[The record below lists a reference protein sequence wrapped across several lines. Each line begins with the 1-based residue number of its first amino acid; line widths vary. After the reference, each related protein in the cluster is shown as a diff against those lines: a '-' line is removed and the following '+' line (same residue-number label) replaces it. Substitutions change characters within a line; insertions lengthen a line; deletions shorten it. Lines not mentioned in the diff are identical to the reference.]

1 MKSYS
6 WLEVLNPQVVT
17 GKTRCAMFDF
27 DGTIS
32 VIRRGW
38 EEIMISLM
46 VEMIADGKPLPAEIK
61 AEVVAYV
68 DHSTGLMTIKQM
80 EWLEDAVRRYGLS
93 SHPLSASEYK
103 QFYTERLLKPMRQR
117 IAALEGHSNGRDD
130 LMIAGVRAFM
140 EGLTERGVQL
150 FLASGTDHEVLITET
165 RLLHV
170 ADFFGDRMYG
180 AKGDLQPDSKEKII
194 ARILKEN
201 NLRSEELLVIGDG
214 PVEIRNARQVGAV
227 ALGVTADEETRQTLN
242 PHKRTRLAAA
252 GADLLVSNFLPA
264 AELVSLFCG

>member
-1 MKSYS
+1 MQSYP

-46 VEMIADGKPLPAEIK
+46 VEMIGDGKPLSAEIRT
-61 AEVVAYV
+61 EVTAFV

-80 EWLEDAVRRYGLS
+80 EWLEEAVRRYGLS

-103 QFYTERLLKPMRQR
+103 QMYTERLLKPANQR
-117 IAALEGHSNGRDD
+117 IATLESHPTRRDE

-140 EGLTERGVQL
+140 EGLAKRGVQL
-150 FLASGTDHEVLITET
+150 FLASGTDHEILISET
-165 RLLHV
+165 GLLNV

-180 AKGDLQPDSKEKII
+180 AKGDSQPDSKEKII

-201 NLRSEELLVIGDG
+201 HLRSEELLVIGDG

-227 ALGVTADEETRQTLN
+227 ALGIIADEETRQTPN
-242 PHKRTRLAAA
+242 PHKRARLAAA

-264 AELVSLFCG
+264 TELVNLFCA